1 MGPTFRFLHAADLHL
16 DRPFRGCA
24 RVDPAW
30 VPLLRDASLDAM
42 DRLIETAIRERVAFV
57 ILAGGICEG
66 SAVCGLRPQVRF
78 RAALERLSSE
88 GIQTL
93 LALGLGDPSEG
104 WEAIEDW
111 PKGVHIFDDAAI
123 DRVLIERGGEV
134 LARVF
139 GMSYPTE
146 ASLSDLV
153 ESTRRE
159 SDPLGVAIVCHS
171 HGLPPDPEGDS
182 APGVSLGDLV
192 QSGVSYWALGSSMQ
206 PAVLHRDPWVVQ
218 PGSPQGRGFEEADL
232 GPHGAY
238 LVEVKAGRVGEVRLI
253 SLDGVRTVRL
263 VLEIGGIADLDALHA
278 AVITR
283 VEQLRGENPGIALM
297 FRVILT
303 GCSSVRSEVTDRAR
317 LMHYQERL
325 GAELSLMEPAIGLE
339 QLVDMTQP
347 VMDLGALRGRG
358 DFSAA
363 VLEQGEAMAADP
375 EVAAAFLRA
384 HGQPLPLPEIARWLD
399 APLGDE
405 PSTAIQ
411 KATMLAIHE
420 LSSQGRED

>member
-171 HGLPPDPEGDS
+171 HGLPPDPEGD
-182 APGVSLGDLV
+182 
-192 QSGVSYWALGSSMQ
+192 
-206 PAVLHRDPWVVQ
+206 
-218 PGSPQGRGFEEADL
+218 
-232 GPHGAY
+232 
-238 LVEVKAGRVGEVRLI
+238 
-253 SLDGVRTVRL
+253 
-263 VLEIGGIADLDALHA
+263 
-278 AVITR
+278 
-283 VEQLRGENPGIALM
+283 
-297 FRVILT
+297 
-303 GCSSVRSEVTDRAR
+303 
-317 LMHYQERL
+317 
-325 GAELSLMEPAIGLE
+325 
-339 QLVDMTQP
+339 
-347 VMDLGALRGRG
+347 
-358 DFSAA
+358 
-363 VLEQGEAMAADP
+363 
-375 EVAAAFLRA
+375 
-384 HGQPLPLPEIARWLD
+384 
-399 APLGDE
+399 
-405 PSTAIQ
+405 
-411 KATMLAIHE
+411 
-420 LSSQGRED
+420 